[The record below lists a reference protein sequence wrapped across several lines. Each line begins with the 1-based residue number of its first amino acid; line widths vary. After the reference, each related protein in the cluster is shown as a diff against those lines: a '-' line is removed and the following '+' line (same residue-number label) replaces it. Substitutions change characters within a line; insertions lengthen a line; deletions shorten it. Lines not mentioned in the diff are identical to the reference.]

1 MQPLHRIRHLFAALA
16 LPTMALQPAA
26 GARDLQPGAVE
37 SNRRIRERLAGVYRL
52 WGYQE
57 MTPPTIERLSSLE
70 AGGAIHRGEIL
81 RLAADEPLG
90 LRPELTAP
98 IARAAC
104 SRMRNRPRPLRLWA
118 CGTTFRT
125 SISDGGGQ
133 RIHEELQ
140 SGVELLG
147 VGSAA
152 ADTELLQLLLA
163 SVATLDL
170 QERHRPTLLVGH
182 HGLLDALLNQAPA
195 AERSAIRRAL
205 TGFDPLALE
214 QIPLT
219 APQRDRFRTLLSLRG
234 EPKRVLYQLEQW
246 LGPIPLLQ
254 TLADIL
260 AAVAPA
266 AAERGVRLQLDPSF
280 QPHFDL
286 YDGLVFRLVC
296 QGLDAPVALASGGR
310 YDALVGR
317 FGAEVDQ
324 AAGIGFGFAI
334 EAIRELLEAGE
345 PRAPLGAWLVATA
358 PGVDPAL
365 ALGEQARLH
374 HRGEAA
380 ELCLT
385 PCASEAEAESIAA
398 ERGCRGTIWIS
409 S

>member
-1 MQPLHRIRHLFAALA
+1 
-16 LPTMALQPAA
+16 MALQPAA

-37 SNRRIRERLAGVYRL
+37 SNRRIRELLAGVYRL

-57 MTPPTIERLSSLE
+57 VTPPTIERITSLE
-70 AGGAIHRGEIL
+70 AGGAINSGEIL

-104 SRMRNRPRPLRLWA
+104 SRMRGHPRPLRLWA
-118 CGTTFRT
+118 SGTTFRT
-125 SISDGGGQ
+125 SVGDGGGQ

-147 VGSAA
+147 VGSSA

-163 SVATLDL
+163 AVATLGLEDA
-170 QERHRPTLLVGH
+170 HRPTLLVGH
-182 HGLLDALLNQAPA
+182 HGLLDALLRQAPA
-195 AERSAIRRAL
+195 EHRGSIRRAL
-205 TGFDPLALE
+205 TGFNPLALE
-214 QIPLT
+214 PIPL
-219 APQRDRFRTLLSLRG
+219 PPSQRESFRTLLALRG
-234 EPKRVLYQLEQW
+234 EPGRVLYQLEQW

-254 TLADIL
+254 TLADTL

-266 AAERGVRLQLDPSF
+266 AAARGVRLQLDPSF

-296 QGLDAPVALASGGR
+296 QGLDAPVAIASGGR

-317 FGAEVDQ
+317 FGADVDQ
-324 AAGIGFGFAI
+324 AAGTGFGFAI

-345 PRAPLGAWLVATA
+345 APAPQGAWLVATA

-365 ALGEQARLH
+365 ALSHQARLH
-374 HRGEAA
+374 QRGEAA

-385 PCASEAEAESIAA
+385 RCASEAEAETIAA
-398 ERGCRGTIWIS
+398 ERGCRGTIWVTS
-409 S
+409 

>member
-1 MQPLHRIRHLFAALA
+1 
-16 LPTMALQPAA
+16 MALQPAA

-37 SNRRIRERLAGVYRL
+37 SNRRISELLAGVYRL

-70 AGGAIHRGEIL
+70 AGGAINSGEIL
-81 RLAADEPLG
+81 RLAADDPLG

-104 SRMRNRPRPLRLWA
+104 SRLRGRPRPLRLWA

-125 SISDGGGQ
+125 STGDGGGQ

-147 VGSAA
+147 VSSAA

-163 SVATLDL
+163 AVATLGL

-182 HGLLDALLNQAPA
+182 HGLLDALLNQAA
-195 AERSAIRRAL
+195 EAERGAIRRAL

-214 QIPLT
+214 QINLP
-219 APQRDRFRTLLSLRG
+219 APQRESFRTLLSLRG
-234 EPKRVLYQLEQW
+234 EPERVLYQLEQW

-254 TLADIL
+254 TLADTL
-260 AAVAPA
+260 TAVAPA
-266 AAERGVRLQLDPSF
+266 AAARGVRLQLDPSF

-296 QGLDAPVALASGGR
+296 QGHDAPVAIASGGR

-324 AAGIGFGFAI
+324 AAGTGFGFAI
-334 EAIRELLEAGE
+334 EAIRELLEDAE
-345 PRAPLGAWLVATA
+345 PAAPQGAWLVATA

-365 ALGEQARLH
+365 ALSHQATLH
-374 HRGEAA
+374 QRGEAA
-380 ELCLT
+380 ELCLSH
-385 PCASEAEAESIAA
+385 CASEAEAEGIAA
-398 ERGCRGTIWIS
+398 ERGCRGTVWIS

>member
-1 MQPLHRIRHLFAALA
+1 
-16 LPTMALQPAA
+16 MALQPAA

-37 SNRRIRERLAGVYRL
+37 SNRRINELLAGVYRL

-57 MTPPTIERLSSLE
+57 VTPPTIERLTSLE
-70 AGGAIHRGEIL
+70 AGGAINSGEIL

-104 SRMRNRPRPLRLWA
+104 SRMRGRPRPLRLWA
-118 CGTTFRT
+118 SGTTFRT

-147 VGSAA
+147 EGSSAA
-152 ADTELLQLLLA
+152 DAELLQLLLA
-163 SVATLDL
+163 AVATLGL
-170 QERHRPTLLVGH
+170 EEAHRPTLLVGH
-182 HGLLDALLNQAPA
+182 HGLLDALLSQVPA
-195 AERSAIRRAL
+195 EQRGSIRRAL

-214 QIPLT
+214 QLNLP
-219 APQRDRFRTLLSLRG
+219 APQRESFRTLLALRG
-234 EPKRVLYQLEQW
+234 EPERVLYQLEQW

-254 TLADIL
+254 TLADTL
-260 AAVAPA
+260 TAVAPA
-266 AAERGVRLQLDPSF
+266 AAARGVRLQLDPSF

-296 QGLDAPVALASGGR
+296 QGHDAPVAIASGGR

-317 FGAEVDQ
+317 FGADLDQ
-324 AAGIGFGFAI
+324 AAGTGFGFAI

-345 PRAPLGAWLVATA
+345 PPAPQGAWLVAAA
-358 PGVDPAL
+358 PGVDLAQAL
-365 ALGEQARLH
+365 SHQARLH
-374 HRGEAA
+374 QRGEAA
-380 ELCLT
+380 ELCLSR
-385 PCASEAEAESIAA
+385 CDSEAEAETIAA
-398 ERGCRGTIWIS
+398 ERGCRGTVWVTS
-409 S
+409 

>member
-1 MQPLHRIRHLFAALA
+1 
-16 LPTMALQPAA
+16 MALQPAA

-37 SNRRIRERLAGVYRL
+37 SNRRINELLAGVYRL

-57 MTPPTIERLSSLE
+57 VTPPTIERLTSLE
-70 AGGAIHRGEIL
+70 AGGAINSGEIL

-104 SRMRNRPRPLRLWA
+104 SRMRGRPRPLRLWA
-118 CGTTFRT
+118 SGTTFRT

-147 VGSAA
+147 EGSSAA
-152 ADTELLQLLLA
+152 DAELLQLLLA
-163 SVATLDL
+163 AVATLGL
-170 QERHRPTLLVGH
+170 EEAHRPTLLVGH
-182 HGLLDALLNQAPA
+182 HGLLDALLSQAPA
-195 AERSAIRRAL
+195 EQRGSIRRAL

-214 QIPLT
+214 QLNLP
-219 APQRDRFRTLLSLRG
+219 APQRESFRTLLALRG
-234 EPKRVLYQLEQW
+234 EPERVLYQLEQW

-254 TLADIL
+254 TMADTL

-266 AAERGVRLQLDPSF
+266 AAARGVRLQLDPSF

-296 QGLDAPVALASGGR
+296 QGHDAPVAIASGGR

-317 FGAEVDQ
+317 FGADLDQ
-324 AAGIGFGFAI
+324 AAGTGFGFAI

-345 PRAPLGAWLVATA
+345 PPAQQGAWLVVAA
-358 PGVDPAL
+358 PGVDLAL
-365 ALGEQARLH
+365 ALSQQARLH
-374 HRGEAA
+374 QRGEAA
-380 ELCLT
+380 ELCLSR
-385 PCASEAEAESIAA
+385 CDSEAEAETIAA
-398 ERGCRGTIWIS
+398 ERGCRGTVWVTS
-409 S
+409 

>member
-1 MQPLHRIRHLFAALA
+1 
-16 LPTMALQPAA
+16 MALQPAA

-37 SNRRIRERLAGVYRL
+37 SNRRISELLAGVYRL

-57 MTPPTIERLSSLE
+57 VTPPTIERLTSLE
-70 AGGAIHRGEIL
+70 AGGAINSSEIL
-81 RLAADEPLG
+81 RLAADDPLG

-104 SRMRNRPRPLRLWA
+104 SRMRGRPRPLRLWA

-125 SISDGGGQ
+125 STGDGGAQ

-163 SVATLDL
+163 AVATLGL
-170 QERHRPTLLVGH
+170 QERHQPTLLVGH
-182 HGLLDALLNQAPA
+182 HGLLDALLNQAA
-195 AERSAIRRAL
+195 SAERSAIRQAL
-205 TGFDPLALE
+205 TDFDPLALE
-214 QIPLT
+214 QIPLP
-219 APQRDRFRTLLSLRG
+219 AAQRDQFRSLLALRG
-234 EPKRVLYQLEQW
+234 EPKRVLDQLEQW

-254 TLADIL
+254 SLADTL
-260 AAVAPA
+260 AAVGPA

-296 QGLDAPVALASGGR
+296 QGHAAPVAIASGGR

-317 FGAEVDQ
+317 FGAAVEE
-324 AAGIGFGFAI
+324 AAGTGFGFAI
-334 EAIRELLEAGE
+334 EPIRELLEDAE
-345 PRAPLGAWLVATA
+345 PPALPAAWLVAAA

-365 ALGEQARLH
+365 LLSQQARLH
-374 HRGEAA
+374 QRGEAA
-380 ELCLT
+380 ELCLSH
-385 PCASEAEAESIAA
+385 CANEAEAEMVAA
-398 ERGCRGTIWIS
+398 ERGCRGTVWVAS
-409 S
+409 

>member
-1 MQPLHRIRHLFAALA
+1 
-16 LPTMALQPAA
+16 MALQPAA

-37 SNRRIRERLAGVYRL
+37 SNRRISELLAGVYRL

-57 MTPPTIERLSSLE
+57 VTPPTIERLNSLE
-70 AGGAIHRGEIL
+70 AGGAINSGEIL

-104 SRMRNRPRPLRLWA
+104 SRMRGRPRPLRLWA
-118 CGTTFRT
+118 SGTTFRT
-125 SISDGGGQ
+125 SVGDGGGQ

-147 VGSAA
+147 VGSSA

-163 SVATLDL
+163 AVATLGLEDA
-170 QERHRPTLLVGH
+170 HRPTLLVGH
-182 HGLLDALLNQAPA
+182 HGLLDALLRQAPA
-195 AERSAIRRAL
+195 EHRGSIRRAL
-205 TGFDPLALE
+205 TGFNPLALE
-214 QIPLT
+214 PIPL
-219 APQRDRFRTLLSLRG
+219 PPSQRESLRTLLALRG
-234 EPKRVLYQLEQW
+234 EPRRVLYQLEQW

-254 TLADIL
+254 TLADTL
-260 AAVAPA
+260 DAVAPA
-266 AAERGVRLQLDPSF
+266 AASRGVRLQLDPSF

-296 QGLDAPVALASGGR
+296 QGLDAPVAIASGGR

-317 FGAEVDQ
+317 FGADVDQ
-324 AAGIGFGFAI
+324 AAGTGFGFAI

-345 PRAPLGAWLVATA
+345 APAPQGAWLVATA

-365 ALGEQARLH
+365 ALSHQARLH
-374 HRGEAA
+374 QRGEAA

-385 PCASEAEAESIAA
+385 RCASEAEAATIAA
-398 ERGCRGTIWIS
+398 ERGCRGTIWVTS
-409 S
+409 

>member
-1 MQPLHRIRHLFAALA
+1 
-16 LPTMALQPAA
+16 MALQPAA

-37 SNRRIRERLAGVYRL
+37 SNRRICELLAGVYRL

-57 MTPPTIERLSSLE
+57 VTPPTIERLTSLE
-70 AGGAIHRGEIL
+70 AGGAINSSEIL
-81 RLAADEPLG
+81 RLAADDPLG

-104 SRMRNRPRPLRLWA
+104 SRMRGRPRPLRLWA
-118 CGTTFRT
+118 SGTTFRT
-125 SISDGGGQ
+125 STGDGGAQ

-163 SVATLDL
+163 SVATLGL
-170 QERHRPTLLVGH
+170 QERHQPTLLVGH
-182 HGLLDALLNQAPA
+182 HGLLDALLNQAA
-195 AERSAIRRAL
+195 SAERSAIRQAL
-205 TGFDPLALE
+205 TDFDPLALE
-214 QIPLT
+214 HIPLP
-219 APQRDRFRTLLSLRG
+219 AAQRDQFRSLLALRG
-234 EPKRVLYQLEQW
+234 EPKRVLDQLEQW

-254 TLADIL
+254 SLADTL
-260 AAVAPA
+260 AAVGPA

-296 QGLDAPVALASGGR
+296 QGHAAPVAIANGGR

-317 FGAEVDQ
+317 FGAAVEQ
-324 AAGIGFGFAI
+324 AAGTGFGFAI
-334 EAIRELLEAGE
+334 EPIRELLEDAE
-345 PRAPLGAWLVATA
+345 PPALPAAWLVAAA

-365 ALGEQARLH
+365 LLSQQARLH
-374 HRGEAA
+374 QRGEAA
-380 ELCLT
+380 ELCLSH
-385 PCASEAEAESIAA
+385 CANEAEAQMVAA
-398 ERGCRGTIWIS
+398 ERGCRGTVWVAS
-409 S
+409 

>member
-1 MQPLHRIRHLFAALA
+1 
-16 LPTMALQPAA
+16 MALQPAA

-37 SNRRIRERLAGVYRL
+37 SNRRIRELLAGVYRL

-57 MTPPTIERLSSLE
+57 VTPPTIERITSLE
-70 AGGAIHRGEIL
+70 AGGAISSGEIL

-104 SRMRNRPRPLRLWA
+104 SRMRAHPRPLRLWA
-118 CGTTFRT
+118 SGTTFRT
-125 SISDGGGQ
+125 SVGDGGGQ

-147 VGSAA
+147 VGSSA

-163 SVATLDL
+163 AVATLGLEDA
-170 QERHRPTLLVGH
+170 HRPTLLVGH
-182 HGLLDALLNQAPA
+182 HGLLDALLRQAPA
-195 AERSAIRRAL
+195 EHRGSIRRAL
-205 TGFDPLALE
+205 TGFNPLALE
-214 QIPLT
+214 PIPL
-219 APQRDRFRTLLSLRG
+219 PPSQRESFRTLLALRG
-234 EPKRVLYQLEQW
+234 EPGRVLYQLEQW

-254 TLADIL
+254 TLADTL

-266 AAERGVRLQLDPSF
+266 AAARGVRLQLDPSF

-296 QGLDAPVALASGGR
+296 QGLDAPVAIASGGR

-317 FGAEVDQ
+317 FGADVDQ
-324 AAGIGFGFAI
+324 AAGTGFGFAI

-345 PRAPLGAWLVATA
+345 APAPQGAWLVATA
-358 PGVDPAL
+358 PGVDRAL
-365 ALGEQARLH
+365 ALSHQARLH
-374 HRGEAA
+374 QRGEAA

-385 PCASEAEAESIAA
+385 RCASEAEAETIAA
-398 ERGCRGTIWIS
+398 ERGCRGTIWVTS
-409 S
+409 

>member
-1 MQPLHRIRHLFAALA
+1 
-16 LPTMALQPAA
+16 MALQPAA

-37 SNRRIRERLAGVYRL
+37 SNRRINELLAGVYRL

-57 MTPPTIERLSSLE
+57 VTPPTIERLTSLE
-70 AGGAIHRGEIL
+70 AGGAINSGEIL

-104 SRMRNRPRPLRLWA
+104 SRMRGRPRPLRLWA
-118 CGTTFRT
+118 SGTTFRT

-147 VGSAA
+147 EGSSAA
-152 ADTELLQLLLA
+152 DAELLQLLLA
-163 SVATLDL
+163 AVATLGL
-170 QERHRPTLLVGH
+170 EEAHRPTLLVGH
-182 HGLLDALLNQAPA
+182 HGLLDALLSQAPA
-195 AERSAIRRAL
+195 EQRGSIRRAL

-214 QIPLT
+214 QLNLP
-219 APQRDRFRTLLSLRG
+219 APQRESFRTLLALRG
-234 EPKRVLYQLEQW
+234 EPERVLYQLEQW

-254 TLADIL
+254 TMADTL
-260 AAVAPA
+260 AAVAPVA
-266 AAERGVRLQLDPSF
+266 AARGVRLQLDPSF

-296 QGLDAPVALASGGR
+296 QGHDAPVAIASGGR

-317 FGAEVDQ
+317 FGADLDQ
-324 AAGIGFGFAI
+324 AAGTGFGFAI

-345 PRAPLGAWLVATA
+345 PPAQQGAWLVAAA
-358 PGVDPAL
+358 PGVDLAL
-365 ALGEQARLH
+365 ALSHQARLH
-374 HRGEAA
+374 QRGEAA
-380 ELCLT
+380 ELCLSR
-385 PCASEAEAESIAA
+385 CDSEAEAETIAA
-398 ERGCRGTIWIS
+398 ERGCRGTVWVTS
-409 S
+409 

>member
-1 MQPLHRIRHLFAALA
+1 
-16 LPTMALQPAA
+16 MALQPAA

-37 SNRRIRERLAGVYRL
+37 SNRRISELLAGVYRL

-57 MTPPTIERLSSLE
+57 VTPPTIERLNSLE
-70 AGGAIHRGEIL
+70 AGGAINSGEIL

-104 SRMRNRPRPLRLWA
+104 SRMRGRPRPLRLWA
-118 CGTTFRT
+118 SGTTFRT
-125 SISDGGGQ
+125 SVGDGGGQ

-147 VGSAA
+147 VGSSA

-163 SVATLDL
+163 AVATLGLEDA
-170 QERHRPTLLVGH
+170 HRPTLLVGH
-182 HGLLDALLNQAPA
+182 HGLLDALLRQAPA
-195 AERSAIRRAL
+195 EHRGSIRRAL
-205 TGFDPLALE
+205 TGFNPLALE
-214 QIPLT
+214 PIPL
-219 APQRDRFRTLLSLRG
+219 PPSQRESLRTLLALRG
-234 EPKRVLYQLEQW
+234 EPRRVLYQLEQW

-254 TLADIL
+254 TLADTL
-260 AAVAPA
+260 DAVAPA
-266 AAERGVRLQLDPSF
+266 AAARGVRLQLDPSF

-296 QGLDAPVALASGGR
+296 QGLDAPVAIASGGR

-317 FGAEVDQ
+317 FGADVDQ
-324 AAGIGFGFAI
+324 AAGTGFGFAI

-345 PRAPLGAWLVATA
+345 APAPQGAWLVATA

-365 ALGEQARLH
+365 ALSHQARLH
-374 HRGEAA
+374 QRGEAA

-385 PCASEAEAESIAA
+385 RCASEAEAATIAA
-398 ERGCRGTIWIS
+398 ERGCRGTIWVTS
-409 S
+409 

>member
-1 MQPLHRIRHLFAALA
+1 
-16 LPTMALQPAA
+16 MALQPAA

-37 SNRRIRERLAGVYRL
+37 SNRRINELLAGVYRL

-57 MTPPTIERLSSLE
+57 VTPPTIERLTSLE
-70 AGGAIHRGEIL
+70 AGGAINSGEIL

-104 SRMRNRPRPLRLWA
+104 SRMRGRPRPLRLWA
-118 CGTTFRT
+118 SGTTFRT

-147 VGSAA
+147 EGSSAA
-152 ADTELLQLLLA
+152 DAELLQLLLA
-163 SVATLDL
+163 AVATLGL
-170 QERHRPTLLVGH
+170 EEAHRPTLLVGH
-182 HGLLDALLNQAPA
+182 HGLLDALLSQAPA
-195 AERSAIRRAL
+195 EQRGSIRRAL

-214 QIPLT
+214 QLNLP
-219 APQRDRFRTLLSLRG
+219 APQRESFRTLLALRG
-234 EPKRVLYQLEQW
+234 EPERVLYQLEQW

-254 TLADIL
+254 TLADTL
-260 AAVAPA
+260 TAVAPA
-266 AAERGVRLQLDPSF
+266 AAARGVRLQLDPSF

-296 QGLDAPVALASGGR
+296 QGHDAPVAIASGGR

-317 FGAEVDQ
+317 FGADLDQ
-324 AAGIGFGFAI
+324 AAGTGFGFAI

-345 PRAPLGAWLVATA
+345 PPAPQGSWLVAAA
-358 PGVDPAL
+358 PGVDLAQAL
-365 ALGEQARLH
+365 SHQARLH
-374 HRGEAA
+374 KRGEAA
-380 ELCLT
+380 ELCLSR
-385 PCASEAEAESIAA
+385 CDSEVEAEIIAA
-398 ERGCRGTIWIS
+398 ERGCRGTVWVTS
-409 S
+409 

>member
-1 MQPLHRIRHLFAALA
+1 
-16 LPTMALQPAA
+16 MALQPAA

-37 SNRRIRERLAGVYRL
+37 SNRRINELLAGIYRL

-57 MTPPTIERLSSLE
+57 VTPPTIERLTSLE
-70 AGGAIHRGEIL
+70 AGGAINSGEIL

-104 SRMRNRPRPLRLWA
+104 SRMRGRPRPLRLWA
-118 CGTTFRT
+118 SGTTFRT

-147 VGSAA
+147 EGSSAA
-152 ADTELLQLLLA
+152 DAELLQLLLA
-163 SVATLDL
+163 AVATLGL
-170 QERHRPTLLVGH
+170 EEAHRPTLLVGH
-182 HGLLDALLNQAPA
+182 HGLLDALLSQAPA
-195 AERSAIRRAL
+195 EQRGSIRRAL

-214 QIPLT
+214 QLNLP
-219 APQRDRFRTLLSLRG
+219 APQRESFRTLLALRG
-234 EPKRVLYQLEQW
+234 EPERVLYQLEQW

-254 TLADIL
+254 TLADTL
-260 AAVAPA
+260 TAVAPA
-266 AAERGVRLQLDPSF
+266 AAARGVRLQLDPSF

-296 QGLDAPVALASGGR
+296 QGHDAPVAIASGGR

-317 FGAEVDQ
+317 FGADLDQ
-324 AAGIGFGFAI
+324 AAGTGFGFAI

-345 PRAPLGAWLVATA
+345 PPAPQGAWLVAAA
-358 PGVDPAL
+358 PGVDLAQAL
-365 ALGEQARLH
+365 SHQARLH
-374 HRGEAA
+374 QRGEAA
-380 ELCLT
+380 ELCLSR
-385 PCASEAEAESIAA
+385 CDSEVEAEIIAA
-398 ERGCRGTIWIS
+398 ERGCRGTVWVTS
-409 S
+409 

>member
-1 MQPLHRIRHLFAALA
+1 
-16 LPTMALQPAA
+16 MALQPAA

-37 SNRRIRERLAGVYRL
+37 SNRRINELLAGVYRL

-57 MTPPTIERLSSLE
+57 VTPPTIERLTSLE
-70 AGGAIHRGEIL
+70 AGGAINSGEIL

-104 SRMRNRPRPLRLWA
+104 SRMRGRPRPLRLWA
-118 CGTTFRT
+118 SGTTFRT

-147 VGSAA
+147 EGSSAA
-152 ADTELLQLLLA
+152 DAELLQLLLA
-163 SVATLDL
+163 AVATLGL
-170 QERHRPTLLVGH
+170 EEAHRPTLLVGH
-182 HGLLDALLNQAPA
+182 HGLLDALLSQAPA
-195 AERSAIRRAL
+195 EQRGSIRRAL

-214 QIPLT
+214 QLNLP
-219 APQRDRFRTLLSLRG
+219 APQRESFRTLLALRG
-234 EPKRVLYQLEQW
+234 EPERVLYQLEQW

-254 TLADIL
+254 TMADTL
-260 AAVAPA
+260 AAVAPVA
-266 AAERGVRLQLDPSF
+266 AARGVRLQLDPSF

-296 QGLDAPVALASGGR
+296 QGHDAPVAIASGGR

-317 FGAEVDQ
+317 FGADLDQ
-324 AAGIGFGFAI
+324 AAGTGFGFAI

-345 PRAPLGAWLVATA
+345 PPAQQGAWLVAAA
-358 PGVDPAL
+358 PGVDLAL
-365 ALGEQARLH
+365 ALSQQARLH
-374 HRGEAA
+374 QRGEAA
-380 ELCLT
+380 ELCLSR
-385 PCASEAEAESIAA
+385 CDSEAEAETIAA
-398 ERGCRGTIWIS
+398 ERGCRGTVWVTS
-409 S
+409 

>member
-1 MQPLHRIRHLFAALA
+1 
-16 LPTMALQPAA
+16 MALQPAA

-37 SNRRIRERLAGVYRL
+37 SNRRINELLAGVYRL

-57 MTPPTIERLSSLE
+57 VTPPTIERLTSLE
-70 AGGAIHRGEIL
+70 AGGAINSGEIL

-104 SRMRNRPRPLRLWA
+104 SRMRGRPRPLRLWA
-118 CGTTFRT
+118 SGTTFRT

-147 VGSAA
+147 VGSSA
-152 ADTELLQLLLA
+152 ADAELLQLLLA
-163 SVATLDL
+163 AVATLGL
-170 QERHRPTLLVGH
+170 EEAHRPTLLVGH
-182 HGLLDALLNQAPA
+182 HGLLDALLSQAPA
-195 AERSAIRRAL
+195 EQRGSIRRAL

-214 QIPLT
+214 QLNLP
-219 APQRDRFRTLLSLRG
+219 APQRESFRTLLALRG
-234 EPKRVLYQLEQW
+234 EPERVLYQLEQW

-254 TLADIL
+254 TLADTL
-260 AAVAPA
+260 TAVAPA
-266 AAERGVRLQLDPSF
+266 AAARGVRLQLDPSF

-296 QGLDAPVALASGGR
+296 QGHEAPVAIASGGR

-317 FGAEVDQ
+317 FGADLDQ
-324 AAGIGFGFAI
+324 AAGTGFGFAI

-345 PRAPLGAWLVATA
+345 PPAPQGAWLVAAA
-358 PGVDPAL
+358 PGVDLAQAL
-365 ALGEQARLH
+365 SHQARLH
-374 HRGEAA
+374 QRGEAA
-380 ELCLT
+380 ELCLSR
-385 PCASEAEAESIAA
+385 CDSEAEAETIAA
-398 ERGCRGTIWIS
+398 ERGCRGTVWVTS
-409 S
+409 

>member
-1 MQPLHRIRHLFAALA
+1 
-16 LPTMALQPAA
+16 MALQPAA

-37 SNRRIRERLAGVYRL
+37 SNRRISELLAGVYRL

-57 MTPPTIERLSSLE
+57 VTPPTIERLTSLE
-70 AGGAIHRGEIL
+70 AGGAINSSEIL
-81 RLAADEPLG
+81 RLAADDPLG

-104 SRMRNRPRPLRLWA
+104 SRMRGRPRPLRLWA

-125 SISDGGGQ
+125 STGDGGAQ

-163 SVATLDL
+163 SVATLGL
-170 QERHRPTLLVGH
+170 QERHQPTLLVGH
-182 HGLLDALLNQAPA
+182 HGLLDALLNQAA
-195 AERSAIRRAL
+195 SAERSAIRQAL
-205 TGFDPLALE
+205 TDFDPLALE
-214 QIPLT
+214 QIPLP
-219 APQRDRFRTLLSLRG
+219 APQRDQFRSLLALRG
-234 EPKRVLYQLEQW
+234 EPKQVLDQLEQW

-254 TLADIL
+254 SLADTL
-260 AAVAPA
+260 AAVGPA

-296 QGLDAPVALASGGR
+296 QGHAAPVAIANGGR

-317 FGAEVDQ
+317 FGAAVEQ
-324 AAGIGFGFAI
+324 AAGTGFGFAI
-334 EAIRELLEAGE
+334 EPIRELLEDAE
-345 PRAPLGAWLVATA
+345 PPALPAAWLVAAA

-365 ALGEQARLH
+365 LLSQQARLH
-374 HRGEAA
+374 QRGEAA
-380 ELCLT
+380 ELCLSH
-385 PCASEAEAESIAA
+385 CANEAEAEMVAA
-398 ERGCRGTIWIS
+398 ERGCRGTVWVAS
-409 S
+409 